1 MPTIHET
8 IVRPIISER
17 SSTAYQ
23 NLGEYTFEVH
33 PKSTKHGIANAIQ
46 ILFGVTVTD
55 VWTLNC
61 RGKQNLNGVCDAVLG
76 RLRMH
81 LERVLA
87 EVLIRRAAPLT
98 DDRTHDGLVDRRHRY
113 FASATDNA
121 DASMMTTSDQIT

>member
-17 SSTAYQ
+17 TSTAYQ
-23 NLGEYTFEVH
+23 NLGEYTFVVH

-61 RGKQNLNGVCDAVLG
+61 RGKQRTVGQSKGKRPNYKKAIV
-76 RLRMH
+76 RLKAGDTIPVF
-81 LERVLA
+81 E
-87 EVLIRRAAPLT
+87 
-98 DDRTHDGLVDRRHRY
+98 G
-113 FASATDNA
+113 
-121 DASMMTTSDQIT
+121 

>member
-33 PKSTKHGIANAIQ
+33 VKATKHGIANAIQ

-61 RGKQNLNGVCDAVLG
+61 RGKQRTVGKSKGQRNNYKKAIV
-76 RLRMH
+76 RLKAGDTIPVF
-81 LERVLA
+81 E
-87 EVLIRRAAPLT
+87 
-98 DDRTHDGLVDRRHRY
+98 G
-113 FASATDNA
+113 
-121 DASMMTTSDQIT
+121 

>member
-33 PKSTKHGIANAIQ
+33 VKATKHGIANAIQ

-61 RGKQNLNGVCDAVLG
+61 RGKQRTVG
-76 RLRMH
+76 RSKGQRNNYKKAIVRLKAGDTIPVF
-81 LERVLA
+81 E
-87 EVLIRRAAPLT
+87 
-98 DDRTHDGLVDRRHRY
+98 G
-113 FASATDNA
+113 
-121 DASMMTTSDQIT
+121 